1 MAAVGEGT
9 GPAAETNG
17 GLVAE
22 LPEKYVI
29 NAAIETITNPALF
42 MLRN

>member
-1 MAAVGEGT
+1 MAAVGEVT

-29 NAAIETITNPALF
+29 NAVIETITNPAF
-42 MLRN
+42 SMLRN